1 MKCHKTS
8 LEKREDKGVSLQNK
22 ITVKFVYNF
31 IYLYALVFLGWLKY
45 TMTVRM
51 LKWIMMALFSCW
63 QTIVLSGLNISTV
76 NGMFIFSCRKRHVP
90 YEIKVFLYYLFV

>member
-8 LEKREDKGVSLQNK
+8 LEKREDRGVLLQNK

-51 LKWIMMALFSCW
+51 LK
-63 QTIVLSGLNISTV
+63 
-76 NGMFIFSCRKRHVP
+76 
-90 YEIKVFLYYLFV
+90 